1 MELKHYIS
9 ALLVGILV
17 IGCNSGSDKKSNN
30 TPSKQQ
36 PTNAQYIGQHNGC
49 VVYYDELFCNKKYK
63 DGVLNASKET
73 LYIRDENG
81 SMVILDKNHT
91 KVGSDYK
98 IYEKV
103 DLDEK

>member
-9 ALLVGILV
+9 ILLVGILV
-17 IGCNSGSDKKSNN
+17 VGCNSGSDKKSSN
-30 TPSKQQ
+30 PPAKQQ
-36 PTNAQYIGQHNGC
+36 PVNAQYVGQHNGC

-63 DGVLNASKET
+63 KGILSAGNEP

-81 SMVILDKNHT
+81 SMVILDKKHP

-98 IYEKV
+98 V
-103 DLDEK
+103 